1 MGDGGSR
8 RRRRSPAEAEREILD
23 AAERFLRERPLR
35 ELTIDEVMGE
45 TGLSRPAFYVYFKDR
60 HALVLRLVQEIGA
73 ELWEMAD
80 RWLKGQGDV
89 REDMRAAVDGIVAVY
104 AQHGFVMKAISDGS
118 SDDPGVEK
126 VYRALITRFI
136 EAAADHIKLEKRR
149 GRINGLNGKRTA
161 AALVW
166 MNERYLTECLGRIPQ
181 VRARDVGDTL
191 MEIWWR
197 TLYASS
203 D

>member
-1 MGDGGSR
+1 MGDGSNR

-35 ELTIDEVMGE
+35 DLTIDEVMAA

-60 HALVLRLVQEIGA
+60 HELVLRLVQDIGA

-80 RWLKGQGDV
+80 RWLKGEGPP
-89 REDMRAAVDGIVAVY
+89 RADMRAAVDGIVAVY
-104 AQHGFVMKAISDGS
+104 AKQGFVMKAISDGAA
-118 SDDPGVEK
+118 DDPGVEQ
-126 VYRALITRFI
+126 VYRNLITKFI
-136 EAAADHIKLEKRR
+136 DAATEHIKQEKKR
-149 GRINGLNGKRTA
+149 GRVDGLNPRRTG

-166 MNERYLTECLGRIPQ
+166 MNERYLTECLGRTPQ
-181 VRARDVGDTL
+181 VKAREVSDTL
-191 MEIWWR
+191 LEIWYR
-197 TLYASS
+197 TIYASS